1 VAESRKWEL
10 QSDPGAQETGTCS
23 SENSQLPLR
32 STRVRAWLWASIGLL
47 GTIAIVLRL
56 VALDSDAYARL
67 SWSSALLTDEGFYIH
82 NARNVVLFGT
92 ARTDAFNNMLIM
104 PTLHTVQVVVFRILG
119 VGAVQARLI
128 SVTCSLLTLPL
139 FFSAL
144 RRVFGLRVAAA
155 GTLFLGLDHINL
167 LYSRLALMDTPAS
180 ALMICSLYA
189 LVRGLPLSSSERVA
203 NGDQREE
210 SQVHNNE
217 LVWIFSCGVSLGFTY
232 ATRGLTALII
242 PCYFLA
248 LWIGCN
254 DLPPVSRRRYLT
266 ALVCGLG
273 VSFILFMV
281 VWYQPHHAEI
291 ARVNGYYIGEL
302 LVPHSLR
309 QLRSNI
315 LESLFDYQRGTMP
328 YLMRH
333 SPVQFGLAL
342 AGVSWAFVTRTGRK
356 TRIGLTEDTSLAR
369 RTRAAC
375 ALVASWAVISW
386 VFLCCVNY
394 APSRYFVLFYPA
406 MAALAAFTLV
416 EAPRIVGEIV
426 ERKALLALL
435 GSYILCL
442 VGQVLRSRL
451 TLIGVNDMSALF
463 WGIALALFLGSQLKR
478 KRSEGVR
485 HRYAKGAQP
494 PEIWITG
501 LALWAIVNTYWTG
514 DWLLHL
520 TYRRKAADRWLA
532 ISLPSNSTLIGAVAP
547 GLCLN
552 NRFKAVNVIA
562 NLCND
567 GPVVEQ
573 FPPPRYIVILDGGS
587 WRERWWDERYPTL
600 VSPSRRI
607 HTFRNVL
614 RSFYGI
620 TVYSVDPPEGQKPN
634 RLFLR
639 R

>member
-1 VAESRKWEL
+1 VAKSPKWDL
-10 QSDPGAQETGTCS
+10 QTDPGVPEPEHCS
-23 SENSQLPLR
+23 GENSQSPRRL
-32 STRVRAWLWASIGLL
+32 SRVRLCLWVSVGLL
-47 GTIAIVLRL
+47 ATLAIVLRL

-104 PTLHTVQVVVFRILG
+104 PTLHAVQVVVFRILG

-128 SVTCSLLTLPL
+128 SVSCSLLTLPL

-144 RRVFGLRVAAA
+144 RRVFGVRVALA

-167 LYSRLALMDTPAS
+167 LYSRLALMDTPAA
-180 ALMICSLYA
+180 ALMICSVYA
-189 LVRGLPLSSSERVA
+189 LVRGLPKCSSERPPNDNRA
-203 NGDQREE
+203 EE
-210 SQVHNNE
+210 WQARNNE
-217 LVWIFSCGVSLGFTY
+217 LVWIFACGVLIGVTY
-232 ATRGLTALII
+232 ATRGLTALMI

-248 LWIGCN
+248 LWIGCSGS
-254 DLPPVSRRRYLT
+254 PSVSRFRYLT

-273 VSFILFMV
+273 IGFIVFV
-281 VWYQPHHAEI
+281 VCWYQPHHAEI
-291 ARVNGYYIGEL
+291 VRVNRYYVGKL
-302 LVPHSLR
+302 LVPHSLQ
-309 QLRSNI
+309 QLRLNI
-315 LESLFDYQRGTMP
+315 LESLFDYHRGMMP

-333 SPVQFGLAL
+333 SPVQFGLAIV
-342 AGVSWAFVTRTGRK
+342 GVSWAVVTRTGKR
-356 TRIGLTEDTSLAR
+356 TRVGLPGQTTLR
-369 RTRAAC
+369 QCTRAAC
-375 ALVASWAVISW
+375 ALVAGWMVISC

-394 APSRYFVLFYPA
+394 TPSRYFVLFYPA
-406 MAALAAFTLV
+406 MATLAAFTLF

-426 ERKALLALL
+426 ECKALLALV
-435 GSYILCL
+435 GSYIVCL
-442 VGQVLRSRL
+442 TGQVLRSRL
-451 TLIGVNDMSALF
+451 ALIDVKDMSALF
-463 WGIALALFLGSQLKR
+463 WGIAIALFLGSQLKR
-478 KRSEGVR
+478 KRLQSVR
-485 HRYAKGAQP
+485 YRYAEGAQP

-501 LALWAIVNTYWTG
+501 LALWAVVNTYWTG

-520 TYRRKAADRWLA
+520 TYRQKAADRWLA
-532 ISLPSNSTLIGAVAP
+532 VSLPSNSTVFGAVAP
-547 GLCLN
+547 GLCMN

-562 NLCND
+562 DLCND
-567 GPVVEQ
+567 GAVVEQ

-600 VSPSRRI
+600 VAPIRRI

-620 TVYSVDPPEGQKPN
+620 SVYSVDPPDVQKPN